1 MNNETRVAI
10 LTRSFELVEDI
21 LCKCLKPTEEETRSA
36 IKAEFLERYEKV
48 GNDDNEKIA
57 LMDAYKKI
65 EVMDYDEL
73 VEIVDLLGGVE
84 YLDEEKSLG
93 EKFFFTN
100 CGEKFV
106 LYDDKGE
113 PVRYMMKLRFDHK
126 DRHFCMA
133 VNFDELEKD
142 DCCPPCDF
150 LEFTFGEH
158 PEDDKLIEVTDEDLI
173 QELSDVVAD
182 IYDKINDDDDED

>member
-1 MNNETRVAI
+1 MNNGTRVAI

-21 LCKCLKPTEEETRSA
+21 LCKCLKPAEEETRSA
-36 IKAEFLERYEKV
+36 IKAEFLKRYENV
-48 GNDDNEKIA
+48 GDNSNEKIA

-65 EVMDYDEL
+65 EEMDYDEL

-93 EKFFFTN
+93 EKFFFTE

-113 PVRYMMKLRFDHK
+113 PVRYMMQLRFDHK

-150 LEFTFGEH
+150 FEFIFGGH
-158 PEDDKLIEVTDEDLI
+158 PEDDKLIEVTDEDLV
-173 QELSDVVAD
+173 QELSDAVAD
-182 IYDKINDDDDED
+182 IYDKINNDDDED

>member
-10 LTRSFELVEDI
+10 LTRSFELVENI
-21 LCKCLKPTEEETRSA
+21 LCKCLKPAEEETRSA
-36 IKAEFLERYEKV
+36 IKAEFLERYKKI

-65 EVMDYDEL
+65 EAMDYDEL

-106 LYDDKGE
+106 LYDDNGE
-113 PVRYMMKLRFDHK
+113 PVRYMMQLRFDHK

-142 DCCPPCDF
+142 DCCPPCIF
-150 LEFTFGEH
+150 FEFIFGGH
-158 PEDDKLIEVTDEDLI
+158 PEDDKLIEVTDEDLV

>member
-1 MNNETRVAI
+1 MDHKTKIYIIA
-10 LTRSFELVEDI
+10 RSFDLAENI
-21 LCKCLKPTEEETRSA
+21 ACKCLKETDEATRAA
-36 IKAEFLERYEKV
+36 IKEEVLKRYEK
-48 GNDDNEKIA
+48 NKNNLNEKIA
-57 LMDAYKKI
+57 LMEAYKRL
-65 EVMDYDEL
+65 EETCYAEL
-73 VEIVDLLGGVE
+73 AETVDLLGGVE
-84 YLDEEKSLG
+84 YLDEEKSLR
-93 EKFFFTN
+93 EKFFSTK

-133 VNFDELEKD
+133 VNFAILEID

-150 LEFTFGEH
+150 FEFIFGEH
-158 PEDDKLIEVTDEDLI
+158 PEDDKLIEVTDEDLV

>member
-1 MNNETRVAI
+1 MNNGTRVAI

-21 LCKCLKPTEEETRSA
+21 LCKCLKPSEEETRSA
-36 IKAEFLERYEKV
+36 IKAEFLKRYDNV
-48 GNDDNEKIA
+48 GDNSNEKIA

-65 EVMDYDEL
+65 EGMDYDEL
-73 VEIVDLLGGVE
+73 VEIVDLLGGAE

-93 EKFFFTN
+93 EKFFFTE

-113 PVRYMMKLRFDHK
+113 PVRYMMQLRFDHK

-150 LEFTFGEH
+150 FEFIFGGH

-173 QELSDVVAD
+173 QELSDAVAD
-182 IYDKINDDDDED
+182 IYDKINNDDDED

>member
-10 LTRSFELVEDI
+10 LTRSFELVENI
-21 LCKCLKPTEEETRSA
+21 LCKCLKSTEEETRSA
-36 IKAEFLERYEKV
+36 IKAEFLKRYENV
-48 GNDDNEKIA
+48 GDNSNEKIA

-65 EVMDYDEL
+65 EAMDYDEL

-106 LYDDKGE
+106 LYDDNDE
-113 PVRYMMKLRFDHK
+113 PVRYMMQLRFDHK

-150 LEFTFGEH
+150 FEFIFGGH
-158 PEDDKLIEVTDEDLI
+158 PEDDKLIEVTDEDLV